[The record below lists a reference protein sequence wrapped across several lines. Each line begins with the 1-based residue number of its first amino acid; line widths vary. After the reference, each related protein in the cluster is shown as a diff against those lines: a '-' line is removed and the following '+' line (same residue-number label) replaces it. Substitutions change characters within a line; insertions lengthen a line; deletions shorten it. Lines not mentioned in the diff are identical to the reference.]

1 MQAVDRLQFAPPSA
15 PGLLRSIGLAIL
27 AHALLL
33 VALGSAVNWHRGELL
48 TVEAE
53 LWAELPQEAAPAA
66 IEIPPQPAPE
76 PASLPPQVTPQ
87 DSDAEIALAREKERK
102 ALENLALEQ
111 KQAEERKKE
120 LEQKELE
127 ARKKE
132 KLKAQ
137 RDNETRKKLRE
148 DQLKR
153 MAGLANASG
162 APTASGTALKSAG
175 PSANYAGRIVAR
187 VKPNIVFTEEIKG
200 NPRAEVE
207 VRTSPDGTI
216 VGSKLVKSSGIK
228 SWDEAVLRAVEKTEV
243 LPRNEDGI
251 VPSPM
256 TIGFRPRD

>member
-15 PGLLRSIGLAIL
+15 PGLLRSIALAIL

-33 VALGSAVNWHRGELL
+33 AALGSAVNWHRGELL

-53 LWAELPQEAAPAA
+53 LWAEVPQEAAPAA
-66 IEIPPQPAPE
+66 IETPPQPEPQAAP
-76 PASLPPQVTPQ
+76 LPPQATPEV
-87 DSDAEIALAREKERK
+87 SDAEIALAREKERK
-102 ALENLALEQ
+102 ALEDLALER
-111 KQAEERKKE
+111 KQAEDKKKE
-120 LEQKELE
+120 LEAK
-127 ARKKE
+127 KKE

-137 RDNETRKKLRE
+137 RDTETRKKLRE

-207 VRTSPDGTI
+207 VRTAPDGTI
-216 VGSKLVKSSGIK
+216 VGSKLVKSSGSK
-228 SWDEAVLRAVEKTEV
+228 SWDEAVLRAIEKTEV
-243 LPRNEDGI
+243 LPRNEDGL

>member
-15 PGLLRSIGLAIL
+15 PGLLRSIALAIL

-33 VALGSAVNWHRGELL
+33 AALGSAVNWHRGELL

-66 IEIPPQPAPE
+66 IETPPQPEPQAAP
-76 PASLPPQVTPQ
+76 LPPQATPEV
-87 DSDAEIALAREKERK
+87 SDADIALAREKERK
-102 ALENLALEQ
+102 ALEALALER
-111 KQAEERKKE
+111 KQAEER
-120 LEQKELE
+120 QKELE
-127 ARKKE
+127 AKKKE

-137 RDNETRKKLRE
+137 RDTETRKKLRE

-207 VRTSPDGTI
+207 VRTAPDGTI
-216 VGSKLVKSSGIK
+216 VGSKLVKSSGNK
-228 SWDEAVLRAVEKTEV
+228 SWDEAVLRAIEKTEV
-243 LPRNEDGI
+243 LPRNEDGL

>member
-15 PGLLRSIGLAIL
+15 PGLVRSIGLAIL

-53 LWAELPQEAAPAA
+53 LWADLPQEAAPAA
-66 IEIPPQPAPE
+66 IETPPQPEPE
-76 PASLPPQVTPQ
+76 PPSVPRQVTPEV
-87 DSDAEIALAREKERK
+87 SDADIALAREKERK
-102 ALENLALEQ
+102 ALEDLALEQ
-111 KQAEERKKE
+111 KRAEDR
-120 LEQKELE
+120 QKELE

-137 RDNETRKKLRE
+137 RDSETRKKMRE

-187 VKPNIVFTEEIKG
+187 VKPNIVFTEDISG

-216 VGSKLVKSSGIK
+216 VGSKLVKSSGSK
-228 SWDEAVLRAVEKTEV
+228 SWDRAVLRAIDKTEV

>member
-15 PGLLRSIGLAIL
+15 PGLVRSIGLAIL

-66 IEIPPQPAPE
+66 IETPPQPEPE
-76 PASLPPQVTPQ
+76 RASLPPQVTPQ
-87 DSDAEIALAREKERK
+87 DSDADIALAREKERK
-102 ALENLALEQ
+102 ALEDLALEQ
-111 KQAEERKKE
+111 KRAEDR
-120 LEQKELE
+120 QKELE

-137 RDNETRKKLRE
+137 RDSETRKKLRE

-216 VGSKLVKSSGIK
+216 VDSKLVKSSGNK

>member
-1 MQAVDRLQFAPPSA
+1 
-15 PGLLRSIGLAIL
+15 
-27 AHALLL
+27 
-33 VALGSAVNWHRGELL
+33 
-48 TVEAE
+48 
-53 LWAELPQEAAPAA
+53 
-66 IEIPPQPAPE
+66 
-76 PASLPPQVTPQ
+76 LPPQATPEV
-87 DSDAEIALAREKERK
+87 SDAEIALAREKERK
-102 ALENLALEQ
+102 ALEDLALER
-111 KQAEERKKE
+111 KQAEDKKKE
-120 LEQKELE
+120 LEAK
-127 ARKKE
+127 KKE

-137 RDNETRKKLRE
+137 RDTETRKKLRE

-207 VRTSPDGTI
+207 VRTAPDGTI
-216 VGSKLVKSSGIK
+216 VGSKLVKSSGSK
-228 SWDEAVLRAVEKTEV
+228 SWDEAVLRAIEKTEV
-243 LPRNEDGI
+243 LPRNEDGL

>member
-15 PGLLRSIGLAIL
+15 PGLLRSIALAIL

-33 VALGSAVNWHRGELL
+33 AALGSAVNWHRGELL

-66 IEIPPQPAPE
+66 IETPPQPEPQAAP
-76 PASLPPQVTPQ
+76 LPPQTTPEV
-87 DSDAEIALAREKERK
+87 SDAEIALAREKERK
-102 ALENLALEQ
+102 ALEDLALER
-111 KQAEERKKE
+111 KQAEDKKKE
-120 LEQKELE
+120 LEAK
-127 ARKKE
+127 KKE

-137 RDNETRKKLRE
+137 RDTETRKKLRE

-207 VRTSPDGTI
+207 VRTAPDGTI
-216 VGSKLVKSSGIK
+216 VGSKLVKSSGNK
-228 SWDEAVLRAVEKTEV
+228 SWDEAVLRAIEKTEV
-243 LPRNEDGI
+243 LPRNEDGL